1 MINVI
6 LPIIDKIEEYQKMLD
21 YLSKRNDVKV
31 FIGVDE
37 KFKIDKLSG
46 NFVIKYFKTKS
57 AKEEIINS
65 LHTIKKENGGIMVIR
80 RPLLESE
87 FTGLISNEEDIVTL
101 NKERNKISQGWRK
114 FWQKVIRR
122 FFAFYYFDDI
132 SAVYFKENIFEL
144 ISALTNLSYISR
156 INRFV
161 GLTIGEVTTSE
172 KATKRDYDRFSV
184 TTNFLSSFLFF
195 VITIMLSVI
204 LCTSLGNSVLNVLL
218 AFTITFV
225 GFVFFLI
232 ALLNLA
238 RTVAVGRLRFGR
250 AEEII

>member
-1 MINVI
+1 
-6 LPIIDKIEEYQKMLD
+6 MLD

-65 LHTIKKENGGIMVIR
+65 LHTIKKENGGIMVVR

-87 FTGLISNEEDIVTL
+87 FTGLISKEEDIVTL

-161 GLTIGEVTTSE
+161 GLTIGEVATNE

-195 VITIMLSVI
+195 VITVMLSVI

>member
-1 MINVI
+1 M
-6 LPIIDKIEEYQKMLD
+6 
-21 YLSKRNDVKV
+21 
-31 FIGVDE
+31 
-37 KFKIDKLSG
+37 
-46 NFVIKYFKTKS
+46 
-57 AKEEIINS
+57 
-65 LHTIKKENGGIMVIR
+65 
-80 RPLLESE
+80 
-87 FTGLISNEEDIVTL
+87 
-101 NKERNKISQGWRK
+101 
-114 FWQKVIRR
+114 
-122 FFAFYYFDDI
+122 
-132 SAVYFKENIFEL
+132 ENIFEL

-161 GLTIGEVTTSE
+161 GLTIGEVATSE